1 MSGMGRGT
9 GGGGVVTRVSARMA
23 PAPARGP
30 VGPSRTTF
38 AVGKLSCQRSEIRIV
53 EPRRLE
59 ARRNAR
65 WAADAVETVH

>member
-1 MSGMGRGT
+1 MSGMGGGT
-9 GGGGVVTRVSARMA
+9 GGGVTRISTRMA

-38 AVGKLSCQRSEIRIV
+38 AVGKLSWRRSEIRVV

-59 ARRNAR
+59 ARRNLR